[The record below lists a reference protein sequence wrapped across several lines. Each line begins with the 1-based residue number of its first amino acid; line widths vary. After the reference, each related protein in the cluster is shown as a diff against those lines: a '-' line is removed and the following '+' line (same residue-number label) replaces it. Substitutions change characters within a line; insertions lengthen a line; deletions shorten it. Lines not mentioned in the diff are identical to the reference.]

1 MLGGAR
7 HDSTAAMEPLE
18 FPLEFFKTLRAEWAT
33 VSAHPEAFATTFIF
47 GLVFGW
53 IAAWLILK
61 QRLDHHKEL
70 VEYYKDVVSDK
81 MPGNPSVS
89 LSQLNRQWRLSWPL
103 LLIGAL
109 FILVGIILAYSISD
123 PLRELP
129 AILLILIGL
138 MMIVFAVALVFP
150 IKPPDKQ

>member
-1 MLGGAR
+1 
-7 HDSTAAMEPLE
+7 MEPLE

-33 VSAHPEAFATTFIF
+33 VSTHPEAFVTTLIF

-81 MPGNPSVS
+81 IPGNPSVR
-89 LSQLNRQWRLSWPL
+89 LSQLNRQWRLSLPL
-103 LLIGAL
+103 LLIGAM
-109 FILVGIILAYSISD
+109 FIFVGVILALSIAD
-123 PLRELP
+123 PLRGFP
-129 AILLILIGL
+129 ALVLMLIGL
-138 MMIVFAVALVFP
+138 MLVMFAVVLVFP
-150 IKPPDKQ
+150 PKPQ

>member
-1 MLGGAR
+1 
-7 HDSTAAMEPLE
+7 MEPLE

-33 VSAHPEAFATTFIF
+33 VSTHLEAFVTTLIF

-81 MPGNPSVS
+81 IPGNPSVR
-89 LSQLNRQWRLSWPL
+89 LSQLNRQWRLSLPL
-103 LLIGAL
+103 LGRCLFSSAL
-109 FILVGIILAYSISD
+109 FL
-123 PLRELP
+123 PLTSQTLC
-129 AILLILIGL
+129 AGCQLSCLH
-138 MMIVFAVALVFP
+138 
-150 IKPPDKQ
+150 